1 MKGFLLESFQT
12 SLTTQLF
19 IEVPVPSQENSH
31 VYVVSGENT
40 TVNHLW
46 TLTFVMFVNCCL
58 LVT

>member
-31 VYVVSGENT
+31 VYVVRGFDFTS
-40 TVNHLW
+40 
-46 TLTFVMFVNCCL
+46 F
-58 LVT
+58 